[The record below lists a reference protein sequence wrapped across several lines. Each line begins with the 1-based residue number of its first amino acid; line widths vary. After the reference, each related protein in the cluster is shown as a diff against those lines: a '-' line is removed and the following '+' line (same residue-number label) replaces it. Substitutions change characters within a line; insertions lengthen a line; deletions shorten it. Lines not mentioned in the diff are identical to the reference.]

1 MTKKISLAL
10 VAALVLS
17 VGAAGCKKKKKEAP
31 KDPTTS
37 ASPEAKGG
45 AGASPAA
52 VPAGGAGSTTPVAG
66 ASGIGADALAS
77 LPQNIKAAVGINMAG
92 VKKSSFFDML
102 KNKMMS
108 EDKNGE
114 FLKFV
119 QDCKFDPFTQIDW
132 MVVGMEQVGKGGDFA
147 AVVARGKFDE
157 ATLMPCVMQKQ
168 TEKADGDKFTVEDYK
183 GKKLYISS
191 KTPEKVMA
199 FTSANT
205 LVVGPKAW
213 LTSLT
218 DGGAKTA
225 KDGAIAAMIGKVDTS
240 QALWLALTE
249 LPAGGMGGPM
259 PIPGGAPKAMWGSVD
274 FANGIA
280 AKLSLQ
286 LASPDAAKGMAD
298 MANAQAGMAKQFFD
312 KMLVT
317 ASGDTVSID
326 IGMTEQQ
333 IKMLVGMI
341 GMGMKRGGM
350 GMGPGGP

>member
-31 KDPTTS
+31 KDPSPSAS
-37 ASPEAKGG
+37 ASPAG

-52 VPAGGAGSTTPVAG
+52 SPAGGAGSTTPVAG

-77 LPQNIKAAVGINMAG
+77 LPQGIKAAVGINMAG

-168 TEKADGDKFTVEDYK
+168 TEKNDGDKFTIEDYK
-183 GKKLYISS
+183 GKKLYVSS

-205 LVVGPKAW
+205 LVVGQKAW
-213 LTSLT
+213 LTSLI

-225 KDGAIAAMIGKVDTS
+225 KDGAIAGMVGKVDTA

-259 PIPGGAPKAMWGSVD
+259 PIPGGAPTAMWGSVD
-274 FANGIA
+274 FSSGIA

-286 LASPDAAKGMAD
+286 LASADAAKGMAD

-312 KMLVT
+312 KLSVT
-317 ASGDTVSID
+317 AAGDTVAID
-326 IGMTEQQ
+326 IGMSEQQ